1 MQTVYVKPID
11 GGRVRQPERSSRVM
25 AAAGDTV
32 PRNSYYT
39 RLILAGDLVIC
50 PAPVKVEPVKPAV
63 SAEAGPVVEER
74 IPQPTASVAA
84 KASPPPPPLDADMPR
99 R

>member
-39 RLILAGDLVIC
+39 RLILAGDLVEC
-50 PAPVKVEPVKPAV
+50 QAPVKVAVKPAAQ
-63 SAEAGPVVEER
+63 AEAGPVVEEL
-74 IPQPTASVAA
+74 IPQPTTSVAA
-84 KASPPPPPLDADMPR
+84 KVSPPPPPLDADMPR